1 MNIWA
6 KYSTYH
12 KRHFYLM
19 FEKNSDEYVNDPW
32 FIIRMLSYDYYYKIY
47 HLFILVEIKYI
58 NWALTFY
65 RQSMDLNRF
74 IFNMIWRFV
83 VSHISADLQ
92 KTFFIFF
99 IRIRQIEILSNV
111 KWWINV
117 EWKSLSWDRIF
128 HINNVEDEKITKYFL
143 SFIISL

>member
-1 MNIWA
+1 MSQVQ
-6 KYSTYH
+6 YVSQET
-12 KRHFYLM
+12 FLM

-32 FIIRMLSYDYYYKIY
+32 FIIRMLSYDYQHKMY
-47 HLFILVEIKYI
+47 HLFLVEIKCT
-58 NWALTFY
+58 NWVLTFY
-65 RQSMDLNRF
+65 LQSMDLNRF

-143 SFIISL
+143 SLLISL